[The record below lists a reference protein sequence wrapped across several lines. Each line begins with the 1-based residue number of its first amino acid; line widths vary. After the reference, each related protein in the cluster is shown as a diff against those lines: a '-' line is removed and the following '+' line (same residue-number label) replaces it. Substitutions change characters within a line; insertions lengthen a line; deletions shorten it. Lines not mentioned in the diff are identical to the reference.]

1 MTTVQASTAQVT
13 LFEVGPRDG
22 LQNEPETLAT
32 EVKVELMERLME
44 SGLTRIEVSSFV
56 SPKWIPQ
63 LADASEVFQRMRRR
77 RGVELSALVPNLQ
90 GLERALAADVD
101 GVGVFMSASEAHNQ
115 KNINKTRSE
124 TYPVLAPVV
133 TKALQAKKHVRGYVS
148 TAFGCPY
155 EGAVDPLQV
164 VDVALRLLDM
174 GIQELSIGDTIGVAV
189 PTQVERLLAELDA
202 NDVPMSQ
209 IALHFHDTR
218 GMAIANAY
226 AGYRCGVRIFD
237 GSIGGLGGCPYAKGA
252 SGNVATEDLFYLF
265 DGMDVAPALS
275 IKGLRSTA
283 AWLEQKLGRKLD
295 SRDRRVT
302 SGEEGEVTV

>member
-32 EVKVELMERLME
+32 EVKVELLERLME

-101 GVGVFMSASEAHNQ
+101 SVGVFMSASEAHNQ
-115 KNINKTRSE
+115 KNINKTRAE

-133 TKALQAKKHVRGYVS
+133 TQALQAKKQVRGYVS

-155 EGAVDPLQV
+155 EGAVNPLEV

-202 NDVPMSQ
+202 KDVPMSQ

-226 AGYRCGVRIFD
+226 AGYRCGVRTFD

-265 DGMDVAPALS
+265 DGMGVAPAVS
-275 IKGLRSTA
+275 IATLRSTA
-283 AWLEQKLGRKLD
+283 AWLEQKLGRKLE
-295 SRDRRVT
+295 SRDRRVV
-302 SGEEGEVTV
+302 SGEEGETTV